1 MADLK
6 ISQLTGATTPLAGT
20 EVLPIVQSS
29 TTKKVA
35 VSDLTAGRSVSAA
48 SLSLTTTPLA
58 VGSGGSGAT
67 TITANQFIQGNGTSA
82 FSSSAKLYTD
92 GTNMFSDCSYRP
104 QVQSGA
110 TNNTAP
116 TAITISNKTTGAEA
130 AGLGAALEFQYVG
143 SGGGYAGGKI
153 AGVSLGDPFTADMVF
168 YPRNYGYA
176 EAFRIKSTGD
186 LSATGNLIQGTATKG
201 INFTANTPA
210 AGMTSQLLNW
220 YEEGTW
226 TPSVA
231 PGGGTI
237 AYTSSGRYTKIGRL
251 VTVEIRVDIS
261 SSVGGAGGLIVGAF
275 PFAAPT
281 TKSLCGAT
289 REDTGA
295 GFGIVG
301 SGYSTTEIYLTKYDG
316 TYPGGTNYGF
326 TLVVT
331 YSV

>member
-1 MADLK
+1 MLK
-6 ISQLTGATTPLAGT
+6 TVG
-20 EVLPIVQSS
+20 VQSVR
-29 TTKKVA
+29 TGNQTINNG
-35 VSDLTAGRSVSAA
+35 DLIIGTAGD
-48 SLSLTTTPLA
+48 
-58 VGSGGSGAT
+58 G
-67 TITANQFIQGNGTSA
+67 ID
-82 FSSSAKLYTD
+82 FS
-92 GTNMFSDCSYRP
+92 
-104 QVQSGA
+104 
-110 TNNTAP
+110 
-116 TAITISNKTTGAEA
+116 
-130 AGLGAALEFQYVG
+130 
-143 SGGGYAGGKI
+143 
-153 AGVSLGDPFTADMVF
+153 
-168 YPRNYGYA
+168 
-176 EAFRIKSTGD
+176 
-186 LSATGNLIQGTATKG
+186 
-201 INFTANTPA
+201 ANTPA

-261 SSVGGAGGLIVGAF
+261 SSVGGAGGLIVGNF
-275 PFAAPT
+275 PFAAPS

-301 SGYSTTEIYLTKYDG
+301 SGLSTTAIYLTKYDG

-326 TLVVT
+326 TLVVS